1 VGKGY
6 LIDSNAIID
15 FFKETLPESGIKFLS
30 NIDPI
35 ISIITF
41 IEIFSNV
48 KADEKE
54 IEELQNFCNIATI
67 YNLNNEIAALT
78 IELRKNYKIKLP
90 DALIAATA
98 LHYNLILITRNTA
111 DFVKIERLEIKN
123 PHLI

>member
-1 VGKGY
+1 MGKGY